1 MAVSAFWYVNAFE
14 TMLNKEIDFIT
25 DDIACSLHTVTYV
38 PNQDTHDFFDD
49 LTNQLATANGY
60 TNEDG
65 TGTGKLLAG
74 KGHTNTLNV
83 SSLDADNVV
92 WTSSGAGFTARIA
105 VLSDVTSNVTTTDP
119 LLLWVDFGQN
129 ETASGGGTFTIDWSG
144 TDIVATITPADATGF
159 PA

>member
-1 MAVSAFWYVNAFE
+1 
-14 TMLNKEIDFIT
+14 MLNKEIDFIT

-38 PNQDTHDFFDD
+38 PNQDTHDYFDD

-92 WTSSGAGFTARIA
+92 WTCTGAGITARIA

-119 LLLWVDFGQN
+119 LILWIDFGAN

>member
-1 MAVSAFWYVNAFE
+1 
-14 TMLNKEIDFIT
+14 MLNKEIDFIT

-119 LLLWVDFGQN
+119 LILWIDFGAN

-144 TDIVATITPADATGF
+144 TDIVATITPSDATGF
-159 PA
+159 P